1 MLTTVSPPV
10 GGGVGP
16 LSFSSHYTA
25 TLTSPGNQRSASMH
39 RGNKGL
45 VAVQLPLAAE
55 CKMVQLH
62 QKPVLDIRMKP
73 VLSANSVVSV
83 YNPPHHAVRNH
94 RTRTSSDMSRSTEH
108 KGGHNKKRS
117 SSNQPRIVN
126 ASRPFLQKRVSSSE
140 DRPVTNVSEIRR
152 SMPAA
157 STSSPNSLVRRSSN
171 IVHPQQTTST
181 AATTTTTMDKNA
193 VKVFLSQK
201 QSPSIKDCGTLVPSA
216 PPATPT
222 PGKGSMAVCRS
233 RGYRS

>member
-1 MLTTVSPPV
+1 MLSTVSPPI
-10 GGGVGP
+10 GGGGGP
-16 LSFSSHYTA
+16 LSFSSHYIA

-39 RGNKGL
+39 RGNEGL
-45 VAVQLPLAAE
+45 VAVQLPLAAK

-73 VLSANSVVSV
+73 VLAANSVVSV
-83 YNPPHHAVRNH
+83 YNPPHHMVGNH

-117 SSNQPRIVN
+117 SSNRPRIVN
-126 ASRPFLQKRVSSSE
+126 ASRPFVQKRISSSE
-140 DRPVTNVSEIRR
+140 DRPVINVSEIRR

-171 IVHPQQTTST
+171 IVHSQQTTST
-181 AATTTTTMDKNA
+181 AATTTTDKNA

-201 QSPSIKDCGTLVPSA
+201 QSPLIKDCGTLVPSA

-233 RGYRS
+233 WGYRS